1 MSKEKEPVDL
11 TKVKADP
18 SKDFFISMLVKDI
31 TLRDAIGDL
40 VDNAVDA
47 IKTKAEDPDNLKDYD
62 IIIKID
68 KQSFSIRDNGFGM
81 EAQVA
86 RKYAFNF
93 GKSPEHSLTKKSIGQ
108 FGIGMKRAFFKL
120 GSNIHI
126 NSVSATSQFKLTIDV
141 DKWQKDTNKDW
152 QFQFDEGT
160 LLENIANNSD
170 KTGFEI
176 SITNLSNDS
185 KTSFIDKTFIDKL
198 QKEIALEHMLNI
210 SKGLTITINDMA
222 LSTNQITLVNDDH
235 IQPTYWVKESDYGTV
250 KILAGISTKDA
261 EEGGWYIFCND
272 RLILAKDQ
280 TAETVWTGTKG
291 GDGVPKY
298 HAQFHR
304 FRGYTFFESNDSSK
318 LPWNTTKTGM
328 DMDSPYYKEV
338 RSKMIHMTRQ
348 VMDLLDKLK
357 EEKEKGNPEDSQ
369 TLNRAVTKSL
379 NSPKPVLEVLKSP
392 VLLDSNFHYPKIL
405 FNPIKKSKAVTIS
418 YQVSQD
424 RFEAV
429 KQSTG
434 ENNPTEVGLKT
445 FDYYYNNEI

>member
-1 MSKEKEPVDL
+1 MSEELNDDP

-47 IKTKAEDPDNLKDYD
+47 IKAKASNPEALDDYEISINLD
-62 IIIKID
+62 IDSFTIK
-68 KQSFSIRDNGFGM
+68 DNGFGM
-81 EAQVA
+81 EVDIA

-93 GKSPEHSLTKKSIGQ
+93 GKSHERKLTKKSIGQ

-126 NSVSATSQFKLTIDV
+126 NSIAPSSQFELTIDV
-141 DKWQKDTNKDW
+141 NEWQKDTSNNW
-152 QFQFDEGT
+152 QFEFDAGK
-160 LLENIANNSD
+160 LKENILNNHSV
-170 KTGFEI
+170 TGLELT
-176 SITNLSNDS
+176 ITKLSNDS
-185 KTSFIDKTFIDKL
+185 KTSFVDKTFIDKL

-210 SKGLTITINDMA
+210 NKGLVITINGA
-222 LSTNQITLVNDDH
+222 KLSANQITLVNDDN
-235 IQPTYWVKESDYGTV
+235 IKPTYWEKTAQDESV
-250 KILAGISTKDA
+250 KIIAGISAKDA
-261 EEGGWYIFCND
+261 DDGGWYIFCNN
-272 RLILAKDQ
+272 RLIVAKDQ
-280 TAETVWTGTKG
+280 TAETVWTGGK

-298 HAQFHR
+298 HAQYHR
-304 FRGYTFFESNDSSK
+304 FRGYTFFEANDSSK

-338 RSKMIHMTRQ
+338 RSKMINMTRQ

-369 TLNRAVTKSL
+369 TLNKEVERSL
-379 NSPKPVLEVLKSP
+379 SSPKPVLEVLKETIN
-392 VLLDSNFHYPKIL
+392 LDSSFHYPIAL
-405 FNPIKKSKAVTIS
+405 FNPIKKSKAVKITYQIS
-418 YQVSQD
+418 PE

-429 KQSTG
+429 KQSIG
-434 ENNPTEVGLKT
+434 ESNANEIGLKT